1 MSAPGVRLALVGDIG
16 LALRVPAMA
25 EAGIADEASDS
36 FAARLRSAD
45 LAFGNLELPFSSA
58 PSQAGTTRAL
68 ASPAHA
74 SLLGRLGFDLVS
86 LGNNHIFDAGPEGI
100 ETTRRLLD
108 ELRIAHVG
116 AGPDLAAALTPAMVE
131 RNGYTIGWLAFAD
144 GRAGSH
150 RYIATQSR
158 AGAAPLDRRLIRDAV
173 AALRPR
179 VDLLCV
185 SFHQG
190 LNYVHYASPRQRDFA
205 RDAAEAGADLV
216 VGHHPHVL
224 QGMELMGRT
233 LVFHSLG
240 EFLWDPEVG
249 SVVEPRWDQARRK
262 TALIEIE
269 WRRDATPVVHVH
281 PFARTDAHRLQAVRG
296 DERVAFDAWWKEI
309 SDVYAD
315 YDPSI
320 FLQAADRGVVEH
332 WFKVARN
339 ALRTGNFGYFSG
351 SARRLRG
358 RHLAIAWTHVRRR
371 LGLGQ
376 RPPRV

>member
-25 EAGIADEASDS
+25 EAGIADDSSDS

-45 LAFGNLELPFSSA
+45 LAFGNLELPFSSGL
-58 PSQAGTTRAL
+58 SQAGTTRAL
-68 ASPAHA
+68 ASPADA
-74 SLLGRLGFDLVS
+74 PLLARLGFDLVS
-86 LGNNHIFDAGPEGI
+86 LGNNHIFDAGPDGI

-108 ELRIAHVG
+108 ELRIGHVG
-116 AGPDLAAALTPAMVE
+116 AGRDLTAALSPTIVE
-131 RNGYTIGWLAFAD
+131 RNGHTIGWLAFAD

-150 RYIATQSR
+150 RYIATETR
-158 AGAAPLDRRLIRDAV
+158 AGAAPLDRGLIRHAV

-190 LNYVHYASPRQRDFA
+190 LNYVHYASPRQREFA
-205 RDAAEAGADLV
+205 RTASEAGADII

-224 QGMELMGRT
+224 QGMERMGRT

-249 SVVEPRWDQARRK
+249 SVVEMKWDQARRK
-262 TALIEIE
+262 TALVEIE
-269 WRRDATPVVHVH
+269 WRRDAEPVVNVH
-281 PFARTDAHRLQAVRG
+281 PFVRSDAHRLEAVRG
-296 DERVAFDAWWKEI
+296 EERVVFDAWWREM

-315 YDPSI
+315 YDPSV

-339 ALRTGNFGYFSG
+339 ALKTGNFGYFLG

-371 LGLGQ
+371 LGLSAK
-376 RPPRV
+376 RR